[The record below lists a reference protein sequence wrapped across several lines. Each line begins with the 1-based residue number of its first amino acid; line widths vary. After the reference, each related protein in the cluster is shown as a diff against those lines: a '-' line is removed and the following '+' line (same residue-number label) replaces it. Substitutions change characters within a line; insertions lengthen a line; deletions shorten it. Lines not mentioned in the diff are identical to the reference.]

1 MSEQTSTK
9 KWVISL
15 WSLLAVI
22 LIFNPITYWVT
33 NKLFSIAGKPTLQF
47 DDDPMAMVAPT
58 YFGFVLHLIV
68 FFLVVRGMMQL
79 KLPGVDSE

>member
-9 KWVISL
+9 KWIISL

-33 NKLFSIAGKPTLQF
+33 NKLFSISGNPTLQR